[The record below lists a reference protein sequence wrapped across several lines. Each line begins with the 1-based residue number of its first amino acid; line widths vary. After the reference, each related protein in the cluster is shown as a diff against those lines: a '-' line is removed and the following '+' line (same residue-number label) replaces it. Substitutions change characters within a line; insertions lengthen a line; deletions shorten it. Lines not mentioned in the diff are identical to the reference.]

1 MKLTYYGHSCFRVE
15 AGGSSILFDP
25 YIRPNPLA
33 TGIDM
38 GGITADY
45 IFVSHGHED
54 HIHDCVELANQTGAM
69 VVSNFEI
76 CGWLG
81 AKGLQRLHP
90 MNTGGKWNFDFGT
103 VNAVAAQHSSG
114 LPDGSYGGN
123 PMGFVFKTKD
133 RNFYY
138 AGDTALTLDMQL
150 IPSFVPPDLAILPI
164 GDNFTMGYEDAAKA
178 AHMISCRRIIGVHFD
193 TFAPIRINREA
204 AKTHFSQKGLEL
216 LLPEIGS
223 VIEL

>member
-1 MKLTYYGHSCFRVE
+1 ME

-25 YIRPNPLA
+25 YISQNPLA
-33 TGIDM
+33 AGIDM
-38 GGITADY
+38 GAIRADY

-54 HIHDCVELANQTGAM
+54 HIHDCLALADQTGAT

-76 CGWLG
+76 CGWLKTRG
-81 AKGLQRLHP
+81 VQRLHA
-90 MNTGGKWNFDFGT
+90 MNTGGKWTFEFGI
-103 VNAVAAQHSSG
+103 VKAVTAQHSSG

-123 PMGFVFKTKD
+123 PMGFVFKTKES
-133 RNFYY
+133 NFYY

-193 TFAPIRINREA
+193 TFAPIRIDKDA
-204 AKTHFSQKGLEL
+204 AKAHFAQKGLEL
-216 LLPEIGS
+216 LLPEIGTD
-223 VIEL
+223 IEL